1 MGDTA
6 VEQVRD
12 IQAQVVHL
20 EERLQQARSSPELVI
35 ICQVCET
42 PTACY
47 MCPHTAS
54 MVNCPNVQT

>member
-20 EERLQQARSSPELVI
+20 EERLQQARSSLKLFI
-35 ICQVCET
+35 ICR
-42 PTACY
+42 ACSAGTIVSKTCHY
-47 MCPHTAS
+47 LS
-54 MVNCPNVQT
+54 SL